1 MCGIGGFVSEEL
13 NQSHLDAFL
22 LHQKHRGPDAYGK
35 YYDYENRVGLC
46 HNRLSIIDLT
56 ESANQ
61 PMHSEEDRYSVVFNG
76 EIYNYLELKEEL
88 TAYSFK
94 TNSDTEVLLAGFK
107 EWGPTFVTK
116 LIGMFSFVIYDKHTQ
131 ELWVYRDRL
140 GIKPLFFYQDEKTF
154 AFSSELHPLTVLF
167 KKKLSIDKN
176 SISDFLHLGYIPE
189 PKTAWVQLLKFP
201 AGHYACVKN
210 KQITNIT
217 AYWTASDL
225 ITKDVITDENEAKNI
240 LKIEIEKAVERRL
253 VSDVPF
259 GTFLSGGIDSS
270 LVTAIA
276 SQKTNEKLKTFSIGF
291 EDKNKNEA
299 PYARAVAEHL
309 QTDHHEF
316 IVNPKDIEELLTE
329 ITTSYQEPYADSSAF
344 PTMLVS
350 KLARQHVTMTLS
362 GDGGDELFHGYGAY
376 TWAERLNHNYWR
388 VLKAP
393 VSTLLSFGDNRMK
406 RVAKLIDFPNNGSLN
421 AHIFSQEQYMFT
433 AKEVSKLR
441 NTNYSFQYKSPK
453 VARKL
458 SSAEEQA
465 LFDLNY
471 YLKDDLLTKVDRASM
486 KFSLEARV
494 PLLDHNVVQA
504 ALNISPSLK
513 MKNGEQKYI
522 LKQLLYDYVP
532 KPLFERPKQ
541 GFSIPLNK
549 WLRNEHRYLA
559 DLYLSKSF
567 INRYGIIDYKCVE
580 KLYNNFYFNNADYL
594 YNRVWL
600 LIVLGMWLEKYA

>member
-35 YYDYENRVGLC
+35 YFDYDNRVGLC

-61 PMHSEEDRYSVVFNG
+61 PMHTEDDRFSVVFNG
-76 EIYNYLELKEEL
+76 EIYNYRELKEEL
-88 TAYSFK
+88 TSYAFK
-94 TNSDTEVLLAGFK
+94 THSDTEVLLAGFQ
-107 EWGPTFVTK
+107 EWGPTFVNK
-116 LIGMFSFVIYDKHTQ
+116 LIGMFAFVIYDKQTK
-131 ELWVYRDRL
+131 ELWVFRDRL

-154 AFSSELHPLTVLF
+154 AFASELQPLSVLF
-167 KKKLSIDKN
+167 KNKLSIDKS

-217 AYWTASDL
+217 PYWVASNF
-225 ITKDVITDENEAKNI
+225 IKKDVITDESEAKQI

-253 VSDVPF
+253 VADVPF

-276 SQKTNEKLKTFSIGF
+276 NQKTSEKLKTFSIGF

-299 PYARAVAEHL
+299 PFARAIAEHL

-316 IVNPKDIEELLTE
+316 IVNPKDIEELITE
-329 ITTSYQEPYADSSAF
+329 ITSSYQEPYADSSAF

-376 TWAERLNHNYWR
+376 TWANRLKHNYWH
-388 VLKAP
+388 VLKYPISAI
-393 VSTLLSFGDNRMK
+393 LSLGDSRMK
-406 RVAKLIDFPNNGSLN
+406 RASKLVNIPCRGSIHG
-421 AHIFSQEQYMFT
+421 HIFSQEQYMFS
-433 AKEVSKLR
+433 AKEVSQLR
-441 NTNYSFQYKSPK
+441 NTKYNFQYKIPK
-453 VARKL
+453 LERSL
-458 SSAEEQA
+458 SAAEEQA

-486 KFSLEARV
+486 KYSLEARV

-513 MKNGEQKYI
+513 IKNGEQKYI

-532 KPLFERPKQ
+532 KSFFDRPKQ

-549 WLRNEHRYLA
+549 WLRNEHRHLA
-559 DLYLSKSF
+559 DLYLSKPF
-567 INRYGIIDYKCVE
+567 INRYGLVDYKHVE
-580 KLYNNFYFNNADYL
+580 KLYNDFYFNNADYL
-594 YNRVWL
+594 YNRIWL